1 MEKMPARRSQRLFT
15 ELDFK
20 EADDLGKIYISLME
34 PGKFPLTPTLE
45 KRLENLRS
53 AWAAMLS
60 EPTQRR
66 RIAKIAESSEVT
78 ERTARKIMDD
88 AAYLFGDILF
98 VDDEFEKAFIYD
110 KLKELAKKAE
120 DDDNYEV
127 AGKLWTQAQ
136 KLRGYD
142 KETGG
147 LKKGDIQMGDIEFT
161 SDARALNAEEIDES
175 EYTDYEET

>member
-78 ERTARKIMDD
+78 ERTAR
-88 AAYLFGDILF
+88 
-98 VDDEFEKAFIYD
+98 
-110 KLKELAKKAE
+110 
-120 DDDNYEV
+120 
-127 AGKLWTQAQ
+127 
-136 KLRGYD
+136 
-142 KETGG
+142 
-147 LKKGDIQMGDIEFT
+147 
-161 SDARALNAEEIDES
+161 
-175 EYTDYEET
+175 